1 MGTTVA
7 GSGRT
12 LTEEARSDGVKPAL
26 LTNLLASTELMK
38 GLTVAQVAAL
48 GSVCRE
54 QRFAPGELIL
64 REGEPDHFVY
74 VLLDGLAQLTKNT
87 SVGSDQVRMG
97 ELRSGDVLGELKI
110 VDPQPSSASVVAV
123 TRVTAVAIDL
133 DAFAHSP
140 ALADARA
147 TVLGNVGKVLAERLR
162 ARTIQG
168 ADSIQ
173 HELEEGRARAHAG
186 RFIVLMFAMIA
197 TYQLAIAALVLVPRT
212 ARPPNSILAFVFAIW
227 TVIPVALS
235 LRHNPFP
242 LASYGLT
249 IRAGGHIAL
258 QALIWT
264 IPLLVL
270 LLALKMALMRW
281 APSMADRPLFDPAA
295 LFAARPFDLAFYLLA
310 ILLYAIHAPLQE
322 FVARAGL
329 QGTLQHF
336 IPVSPGSINW
346 KAILISNLL
355 FASAHC
361 FIGLWFSLAAF
372 VPGLFWGWM
381 FARQRSII
389 GVMASHIVVGL
400 WAIFALGVHAIIG
413 GG

>member
-38 GLTVAQVAAL
+38 GLTATQVAAL

-168 ADSIQ
+168 ADFIQ

-197 TYQLAIAALVLVPRT
+197 TYQLALAALVLVPRT

-270 LLALKMALMRW
+270 LLVLKMALMRW

-295 LFAARPFDLAFYLLA
+295 LFAGRPFDLAFYLLA